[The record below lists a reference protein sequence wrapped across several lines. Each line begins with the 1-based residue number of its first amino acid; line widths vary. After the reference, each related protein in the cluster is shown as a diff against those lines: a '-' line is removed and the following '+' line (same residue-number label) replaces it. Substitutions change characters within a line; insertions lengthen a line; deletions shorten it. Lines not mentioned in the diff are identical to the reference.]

1 MKNLIRIF
9 LILLIVGG
17 AISIHSS
24 CSDENDCSLA
34 GRPMMY
40 CTFKSI
46 DKTLVPNVIAN
57 DTLDSLTITA
67 LGTDSI
73 ILNNEKKV
81 HKVML
86 PLRYTSDSTI
96 FILRYDPVRN
106 WDNADTLYIV
116 QQNTPYFQS
125 MECGYMM
132 KQNIISAKFGNKR
145 NSAET
150 IDSIYLRNKEANTM
164 KLRIYKYSLYTESG
178 HLTKRLISL
187 LLLFCIGLPLIAQQ
201 QRPVHTPKRDQK
213 KKEVT
218 EIDTIPFYNGT
229 YVGVDLYGI
238 GSKLLGGD
246 FMSSEVSIAVNLKN
260 KFIPTVEFGMGGT
273 DTWSETGI
281 HYKSKAAPFFR
292 IGVDYNTM
300 AKKKEKNSY
309 LYAGIRY
316 AFSSFKYDVSTLP
329 ADDPIWGDNIGN
341 PSLGDDYWGGSI
353 PFNHPGMKASVQW
366 LEIVL
371 GVKVRIYKNFNM
383 GWSVRMK
390 YKTSASTGEYGDP
403 WYVPGYGKYKSN
415 NMGITYS
422 LIYKLPL

>member
-150 IDSIYLRNKEANTM
+150 IDSIYLRNKEANTNEIEN
-164 KLRIYKYSLYTESG
+164 LQIFFIYRE
-178 HLTKRLISL
+178 R
-187 LLLFCIGLPLIAQQ
+187 
-201 QRPVHTPKRDQK
+201 TPDEETKRDQK

>member
-1 MKNLIRIF
+1 M
-9 LILLIVGG
+9 
-17 AISIHSS
+17 
-24 CSDENDCSLA
+24 
-34 GRPMMY
+34 
-40 CTFKSI
+40 
-46 DKTLVPNVIAN
+46 
-57 DTLDSLTITA
+57 
-67 LGTDSI
+67 
-73 ILNNEKKV
+73 
-81 HKVML
+81 
-86 PLRYTSDSTI
+86 
-96 FILRYDPVRN
+96 
-106 WDNADTLYIV
+106 
-116 QQNTPYFQS
+116 
-125 MECGYMM
+125 
-132 KQNIISAKFGNKR
+132 
-145 NSAET
+145 
-150 IDSIYLRNKEANTM
+150 
-164 KLRIYKYSLYTESG
+164 
-178 HLTKRLISL
+178 
-187 LLLFCIGLPLIAQQ
+187 IAQQ

-281 HYKSKAAPFFR
+281 
-292 IGVDYNTM
+292 GVDYNTM

-316 AFSSFKYDVSTLP
+316 AFSSFKYDVSTMP
-329 ADDPIWGDNIGN
+329 VDDPIWGGSIGN
-341 PSLGDDYWGGSI
+341 PSLEDDYWGGSI
-353 PFNHPGMKASVQW
+353 PFSHLGMKGSMQW
-366 LEIVL
+366 FELVV

-390 YKTSASTGEYGDP
+390 YKTNASTNEYANP
-403 WYVPGYGKYKSN
+403 WYVPGYGKFKSN